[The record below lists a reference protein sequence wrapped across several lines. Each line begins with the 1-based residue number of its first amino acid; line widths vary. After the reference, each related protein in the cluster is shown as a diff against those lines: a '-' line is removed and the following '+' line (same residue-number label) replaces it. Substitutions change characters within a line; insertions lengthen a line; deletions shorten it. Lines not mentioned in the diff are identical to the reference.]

1 MNMASKSPKS
11 YYGIFLWLSLA
22 AFVAPIFVGIRAF
35 QSAPRPHTQPVPKP
49 DASGVDHQLWDYLLK
64 TYVENGSIDYDGL
77 ARNHLFKAYITQLGK
92 ARPEALATGKERLA
106 LLCNAYNALVIYG
119 VINHKIKSTVMD
131 FNRDGKG
138 FFDVKE
144 YIFAG
149 ETVSLNHIEHN
160 LVRPVFKEPRIHMAL
175 VCAARSCP
183 AIRAE
188 AYRAADLDRQLEDQ
202 ARLFANNPDHIRYDK
217 ESDRL
222 YLSAILKWYG
232 EDFQGAEGYLDFM
245 AERVEDSA
253 MRDVLTKAKAGEIET
268 AFSKYDWALNTQ
280 GKAAASTGGGKGE
293 FGSGSVPNE

>member
-1 MNMASKSPKS
+1 M
-11 YYGIFLWLSLA
+11 
-22 AFVAPIFVGIRAF
+22 
-35 QSAPRPHTQPVPKP
+35 
-49 DASGVDHQLWDYLLK
+49 
-64 TYVENGSIDYDGL
+64 ENGSIDYDGL
-77 ARNHLFKAYITQLGK
+77 ARNHLFKTYIAQLGK
-92 ARPEALATGKERLA
+92 ARPEALATDKERLA

-119 VINHKIKSTVMD
+119 VINHKINSSVMD
-131 FNRDGKG
+131 FRRGETE

-144 YIFAG
+144 HIFAG
-149 ETVSLNHIEHN
+149 ETVSLNYIEHT

-217 ESDRL
+217 ESGKL

-232 EDFQGAEGYLDFM
+232 DDFNDSGGYLEFLAKR
-245 AERVEDSA
+245 AEDPT
-253 MRDVLTKAKAGEIET
+253 MREALTKAKAGEIET

-280 GKAAASTGGGKGE
+280 GKAAAPAGGGKRE